1 MYQCTNEEKE
11 KKKDKE
17 GEGVR
22 GKGQRKEDL
31 SIGGF
36 PDGLVVKNPLS
47 KGSLVWEDSTC
58 LRATHVPQ
66 LRLAAVK

>member
-1 MYQCTNEEKE
+1 MYQCINEGKE

-31 SIGGF
+31 SIGDF
-36 PDGLVVKNPLS
+36 PDGSVVKNPPS
-47 KGSLVWEDSTC
+47 KGSLDWEDSTC
-58 LRATHVPQ
+58 LRETHVPQ